1 MGIFVP
7 TIQEME
13 NVMFISK
20 KELNEIKS
28 QIIRLQNEVSALTTF
43 RHLTEANMSH
53 MINEVNSKLFQMKA
67 AKTPA
72 ILSKP
77 APKKRGRPAG
87 SKNKPKRVTK

>member
-1 MGIFVP
+1 
-7 TIQEME
+7 ME
-13 NVMFISK
+13 NMMFISK

-28 QIIRLQNEVSALTTF
+28 QLIRLQNEVSALTTF

-53 MINEVNSKLFQMKA
+53 MIKEVNSKLLQMKS

-77 APKKRGRPAG
+77 VPKKRGRPAG
-87 SKNKPKRVTK
+87 AKNKPKKVKV